1 MGSCCLPVDSCTRID
16 WAFHHHIMTPLIILC
31 LAATALGAPQLP
43 AGLTAA
49 ACPNYPYCDAST
61 GFLEVPNV
69 PGAAE
74 VIQAQ
79 EQIIR
84 SHQGIG
90 GAPLPGIQAHA
101 AAEAAVQHQSRAGFP
116 AHFAAEQA
124 ILLSQGRTPAG
135 LDAGRLAHFQAEQEV
150 LALQG

>member
-1 MGSCCLPVDSCTRID
+1 MGSYSLPVDSYTGLTEPYST
-16 WAFHHHIMTPLIILC
+16 MSPLIILS
-31 LAATALGAPQLP
+31 LAATALAAPQLP

-49 ACPNYPYCDAST
+49 ACPNYPYCDASG
-61 GFLEVPNV
+61 GFLAVPDV

-74 VIQAQ
+74 VIAAQ
-79 EQIIR
+79 ESIIR

-90 GAPLPGIQAHA
+90 AGVPGLEAHA

-116 AHFAAEQA
+116 AHAAAESQV
-124 ILLSQGRTPAG
+124 LLSQGRVPAG
-135 LDAGRLAHFQAEQEV
+135 LDAGMLAHFQAEQEI